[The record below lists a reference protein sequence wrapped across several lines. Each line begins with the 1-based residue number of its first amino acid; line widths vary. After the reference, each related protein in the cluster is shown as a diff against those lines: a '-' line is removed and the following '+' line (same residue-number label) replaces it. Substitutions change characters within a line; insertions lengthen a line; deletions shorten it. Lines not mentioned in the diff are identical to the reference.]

1 MKKDTAIKLRKQGY
15 SYNYIN
21 KKTNIPKSTLS
32 NWLSKI
38 PHTPNEY
45 SLSKEK
51 QARKQSGLVKTRQ
64 KNQSIEK
71 AREMGKKDVGSL
83 SKRDVFMLGIG
94 LYIGEGA
101 KTQNIIRIINA
112 DPKIIKFAVKWF
124 KDICKLSENN
134 LTLAIHLYPDNNIEH
149 CVNYWSKITNIPINQ
164 FGKTQID
171 KRVGKKVSKRGHLPY
186 GTAHLTVRSGG
197 KKEFGVFLS
206 RRIQTWMDE
215 VLK

>member
-1 MKKDTAIKLRKQGY
+1 MKKEKVIKLREQGY

-21 KKTNIPKSTLS
+21 EKTNIPKSTLS

-38 PHTPNEY
+38 PCTPNEY

-71 AREMGKKDVGSL
+71 ARKIGKKDIGNL
-83 SKRDVFMLGIG
+83 SKRDIFMLGIG

-101 KTQNIIRIINA
+101 KTQDIVRIINA
-112 DPKIIKFAVKWF
+112 DPRIIRFAITWF
-124 KDICKLSENN
+124 KDICTLSDENF
-134 LTLAIHLYPDNNIEH
+134 TLAIHLYPDNNIEQ
-149 CVNYWSKITNIPINQ
+149 CLSYWSKITGIDRKQ

-171 KRVGKKVSKRGHLPY
+171 KRVGKKESKRGYLPY
-186 GTAHLTVRSGG
+186 GTAHLTIRSKG

-206 RRIQTWMDE
+206 RRIKTWMDE